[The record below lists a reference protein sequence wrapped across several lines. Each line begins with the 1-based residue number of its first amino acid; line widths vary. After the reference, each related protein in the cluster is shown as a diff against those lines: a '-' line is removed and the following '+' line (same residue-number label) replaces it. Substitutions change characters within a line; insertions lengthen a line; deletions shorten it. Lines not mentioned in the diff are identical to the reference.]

1 MSRRL
6 ILLVLLC
13 SISCLNAL
21 RGLRTLRHPKHSSQ
35 KRLQLD
41 VFGLGPAE
49 VVVIAVA
56 AAVLY
61 GPGRLKEQLREKGI
75 KGSAVSK
82 GFKADREER
91 VCTMLEYAERVRKQR
106 TWVRINE
113 SIESGDPDTLDKLEK
128 LGGEESDDP

>member
-6 ILLVLLC
+6 ILLLVLC
-13 SISCLNAL
+13 SISWLNAL
-21 RGLRTLRHPKHSSQ
+21 RGLCTQRHPKHGNKTQ
-35 KRLQLD
+35 LQLD

-61 GPGRLKEQLREKGI
+61 GPGRLKEQLRDKGI

-91 VCTMLEYAERVRKQR
+91 ISTMLEYAEKARKKR
-106 TWVRINE
+106 TWSRINE
-113 SIESGDPDTLDKLEK
+113 SIESGDPEILSKLE
-128 LGGEESDDP
+128 EISDD